1 MFQNHDKDYPGMPNA
16 RKTKLSVLYAFSNNI
31 YFTVTYKEINVSML
45 LLRKMQS
52 WNWKA
57 SREIVL
63 LMLLYRV
70 DVEDWKDLV

>member
-45 LLRKMQS
+45 PLRKMQS
-52 WNWKA
+52 
-57 SREIVL
+57 
-63 LMLLYRV
+63 
-70 DVEDWKDLV
+70 